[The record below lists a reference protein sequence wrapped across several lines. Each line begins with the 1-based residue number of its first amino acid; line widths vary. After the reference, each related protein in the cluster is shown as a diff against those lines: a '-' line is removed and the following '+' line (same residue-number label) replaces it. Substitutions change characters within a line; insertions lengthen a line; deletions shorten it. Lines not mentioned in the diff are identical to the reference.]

1 MTDRRA
7 SGLAEPDVFFAHVMP
22 QIEDVAELKV
32 VLSVFYLLYHKQ
44 GYPRF
49 VTYSE
54 LLSNST
60 LVAEMGEEALG
71 RALNSAVEHGAISH
85 LTLNLDGSSQ
95 DAYSAN
101 TESDKEAIRKVRPG
115 RLSTREAMPGKTAS
129 SPNIFSLYEENI
141 GVLTPMIAEELRE
154 AEKLYPSQW
163 IQDAFKESVALN
175 KRNWRYVARILER
188 WAIEGKDSGENRQ
201 SAKKGG
207 PNKYVRGKY
216 GHLVKR

>member
-1 MTDRRA
+1 
-7 SGLAEPDVFFAHVMP
+7 
-22 QIEDVAELKV
+22 
-32 VLSVFYLLYHKQ
+32 
-44 GYPRF
+44 
-49 VTYSE
+49 
-54 LLSNST
+54 
-60 LVAEMGEEALG
+60 MGEEAVE
-71 RALNSAVEHGAISH
+71 RALNSAVEHGAILH

-101 TESDKEAIRKVRPG
+101 TESDKKAIGKVRLG
-115 RLSTREAMPGKTAS
+115 RLPTWEPMNGKTAG

-141 GVLTPMIAEELRE
+141 GMLTPMIVEELRE

-163 IQDAFKESVALN
+163 IQDAFKEAVALN

-207 PNKYVRGKY
+207 SSKYVRGKY

>member
-1 MTDRRA
+1 MTNSTL
-7 SGLAEPDVFFAHVMP
+7 SGLAERSFFFARVMP

-32 VLSVFYLLYHKQ
+32 LLSIFYLLYHKPE
-44 GYPRF
+44 YPRF

-54 LLSNST
+54 LLSNSA
-60 LVAEMGEEALG
+60 LVAEMGEQTLR
-71 RALNSAVEHGAISH
+71 RALDSAVEHGAISRSI
-85 LTLNLDGSSQ
+85 LKLDGSSQ

-101 TESDKEAIRKVRPG
+101 TESDKKAIRKVRQG
-115 RLSTREAMPGKTAS
+115 RLPIQEPLPGKAAS

-141 GVLTPMIAEELRE
+141 GMLTPMIAEELRE
-154 AEKLYPSQW
+154 AEELYPSQW